1 MDSAL
6 ALIPDGYVIKVQ
18 PFELSVFYVLKLY
31 FLRLQV
37 WGDARVIGGNKSTAV
52 TISPI
57 DNHLVLDSSQ
67 TLKLH
72 SPMLAVST
80 CIYSGDDK
88 RISLGANIGGW
99 LDKFIASDE
108 DTWYL
113 AGDAMFLN
121 AVEGDF
127 HLRKKNGKC
136 FSVIILGTKCLEPNL
151 NLFAIIFENKRFD
164 LLK

>member
-6 ALIPDGYVIKVQ
+6 ALITDGYLIKVQ
-18 PFELSVFYVLKLY
+18 PFALPAFYVLKLY

-88 RISLGANIGGW
+88 RISLGANINMIHVVLIYHPTLFW
-99 LDKFIASDE
+99 FDDSQNSACSILF
-108 DTWYL
+108 
-113 AGDAMFLN
+113 
-121 AVEGDF
+121 
-127 HLRKKNGKC
+127 
-136 FSVIILGTKCLEPNL
+136 VIQLSPRIHWNL
-151 NLFAIIFENKRFD
+151 VLS
-164 LLK
+164 